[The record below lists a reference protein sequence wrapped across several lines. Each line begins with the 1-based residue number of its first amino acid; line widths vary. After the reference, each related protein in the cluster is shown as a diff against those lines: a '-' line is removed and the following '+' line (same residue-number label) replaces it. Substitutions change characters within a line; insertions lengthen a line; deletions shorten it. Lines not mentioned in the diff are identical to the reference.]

1 MQRWKRFTWVVSLF
15 FGLTGS
21 GFAAGYCAVP
31 ALDVLESVV
40 RVHGYQVEG
49 SGVVIAKN
57 RVVTAAH
64 VIKDVGLLNVSV
76 GGIQRYAELIS
87 LSPERDLAL
96 LKVNTMEQRP
106 IPLNYLPLEP
116 FDTVWAVGYP
126 LGGDQL
132 ASRGVY
138 EGALNG
144 YGDLQTTASVNHG
157 QSGGGLIACIDG
169 QHVLAGVISAFGAI
183 NMGDH
188 YIRLDDYSISVPIE
202 DVMAL
207 MFADAEPY

>member
-21 GFAAGYCAVP
+21 SFASGYCAVP
-31 ALDVLESVV
+31 ALDVLDSVV
-40 RVHGYQVEG
+40 RVHGHMVEG
-49 SGVVIAKN
+49 SGVVIAEN

-64 VIKDVGLLNVSV
+64 VIKDVSLLNVSV
-76 GGIQRYAELIS
+76 GGVQRYAELIS
-87 LSPERDLAL
+87 LLPDRDLAL
-96 LKVNTMEQRP
+96 LKVNTMGQRP

-116 FDTVWAVGYP
+116 LDTVWAVGYP

-132 ASRGVY
+132 ASRGVFK
-138 EGALNG
+138 GSHNN

-157 QSGGGLIACIDG
+157 QSGGGLIACIEG
-169 QHVLAGVISAFGAI
+169 QHVLAGVISSFGAI